1 MAKSLSQVNTESPST
16 SSHNTECSF
25 SPNEALSL
33 ILDCGLSKRSY
44 QNLRNRTLEK
54 KSNIFPSYNNV
65 RLAKEECLPSPPE
78 KWHVTDD
85 SAEVTLQDLVN
96 HTTRRIFESVGLNL
110 EINEFRLICKVGFDG
125 TTGLSIYKQKRS
137 DNQERNLVYES
148 CFFVTCMVPLQISG
162 QTEDNEE
169 VIVWKND
176 TPSSPFYCRPVRFNY
191 INETSEVLVEEVKY
205 LKEAICQLRPTQ
217 INNDVR
223 VIHEVNLTMI
233 DGKVASS
240 LSLVTNSMQC
250 CPLCGASPK
259 QMNDIET
266 VSERS
271 LSKDGISYGLSTL
284 HAWIRAM
291 ECCLHLSYKLSIK
304 KWQARTQEEKEA
316 VQKQKC
322 EIQKAFR
329 DQTGL
334 VVDMP
339 KQSGSGT
346 SNDGNTARRFF
357 QLAET
362 SSEILGLKKEF
373 LKNLHIIFWT

>member
-1 MAKSLSQVNTESPST
+1 MAKALSEVNTESPST
-16 SSHNTECSF
+16 ASCNAECSF

-33 ILDCGLSKRSY
+33 ILDCSLSKRSY
-44 QNLRNRTLEK
+44 QNLRSKTLEK
-54 KSNIFPSYNNV
+54 NSNIFPSYNNV
-65 RLAKEECLPSPPE
+65 RIAKHECLPSPPE
-78 KWHVTDD
+78 EWHITDD
-85 SAEVTLQDLVN
+85 SAEVALQDLLD
-96 HTTRRIFESVGLNL
+96 HTTRRIFESVGNSL
-110 EINEFRLICKVGFDG
+110 EINDLRLTCKVGFDG

-137 DNQERNLVYES
+137 DNQERNLVHES
-148 CFFVTCMVPLQISG
+148 CFFVTCMVPLQVSG
-162 QTEDNEE
+162 QAEDNEE

-176 TPSSPFYCRPVRFNY
+176 TPSSSFYCRPVRFKY
-191 INETSEVLVEEVKY
+191 IKETSEVLVEEEKH
-205 LKEAICQLRPTQ
+205 LREAIRQLRPTLLS
-217 INNDVR
+217 NGAS

-266 VSERS
+266 VSKRS
-271 LSKDGISYGLSTL
+271 LSQEGLTYGLSTL
-284 HAWIRAM
+284 HAWIRTM
-291 ECCLHLSYKLSIK
+291 ECCLHLSYKLPIK
-304 KWQARTQEEKEA
+304 KWQARTREEKEA
-316 VQKQKC
+316 VQKQKS
-322 EIQKAFR
+322 EVQKAFR

-357 QLAET
+357 QLAAT
-362 SSEILGLKKEF
+362 SS
-373 LKNLHIIFWT
+373 